1 MGLRINDIVPNFTAE
16 TDQGTIT
23 FHDWIGDSWAILFSH
38 PKDFTPVCTTEL
50 GAAAGMADEF
60 AKRGCKLI
68 GISVDTVEDH
78 QKWKSD
84 ISAVTGNAVSYPMIA
99 DTDLKVAKLYD
110 MLPAEEEGVSAGRTA
125 ADNQTVRT
133 VFFIG
138 PDKKIKMYMAYPMT
152 TGRNFNE
159 LLRILESMQLT
170 LAHKV
175 ATPADW
181 TPGEDVIITP
191 AVSNEEAKEKFGEF
205 DAKLPYL
212 RVTKQPA

>member
-1 MGLRINDIVPNFTAE
+1 M
-16 TDQGTIT
+16 
-23 FHDWIGDSWAILFSH
+23 
-38 PKDFTPVCTTEL
+38 
-50 GAAAGMADEF
+50 
-60 AKRGCKLI
+60 
-68 GISVDTVEDH
+68 
-78 QKWKSD
+78 
-84 ISAVTGNAVSYPMIA
+84 
-99 DTDLKVAKLYD
+99 
-110 MLPAEEEGVSAGRTA
+110 
-125 ADNQTVRT
+125 RT

-191 AVSNEEAKEKFGEF
+191 AVSNEEAKEKFGDF